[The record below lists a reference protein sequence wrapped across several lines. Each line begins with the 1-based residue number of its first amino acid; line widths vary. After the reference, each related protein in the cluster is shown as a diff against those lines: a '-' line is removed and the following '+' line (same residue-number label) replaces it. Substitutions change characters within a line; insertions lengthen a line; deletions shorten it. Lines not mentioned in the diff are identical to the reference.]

1 MTMKN
6 KFIWILTAISFI
18 ITAAAMN
25 FLPEE
30 VPMHFDFSGNVDRYG
45 SRYEMLLFPGLLAA
59 MALFWS
65 ILLAWCEKKR
75 KNADEKTAAEAQN
88 NIKILRISAAVI
100 MIMEFVLQCSALI
113 TAFRHLEQPVQVMPA
128 GFSSLVCAA
137 VGIAMAAMGNLMPKS
152 KRNGLFGIRTSW
164 SMENDQTWLASNRF
178 GGAVFFAAG
187 AAVTVLSLI
196 LRGMTVV
203 YVMSVIISLAA
214 AVSIA
219 YSHYA
224 YKKYKDQQ
232 GA

>member
-1 MTMKN
+1 MKN
-6 KFIWILTAISFI
+6 KFIWILTALSFI
-18 ITAAAMN
+18 ITAAAVN

-30 VPMHFDFSGNVDRYG
+30 VPMHFDLSGNVDRYG
-45 SRYEMLLFPGLLAA
+45 SRYEMFIFPVLLAV

-100 MIMEFVLQCSALI
+100 MIMEFVLQCAALV

-128 GFSSLVCAA
+128 GFSSAVCAA
-137 VGIAMAAMGNLMPKS
+137 VGAAVAVMGDLMPKA

-164 SMENDQTWLASNRF
+164 SMENDKTWLASNRF

-196 LRGMTVV
+196 LRGMAVV
-203 YVMSVIISLAA
+203 YVMTVIISLAA
-214 AVSIA
+214 AVSIV
-219 YSHYA
+219 YSYCA